1 MSMIEYVESARRICD
16 APQDPVTRDF
26 LYAIDRQTKIDVAE
40 QFGVTIDRDWWCNTI
55 ANNTVEAIIK
65 ALATDMQTEGAPRA
79 SLNFYDLFIAQVT
92 TKRNTKAEKE
102 GNINIS
108 FQAGP
113 TAEALITEVKRK
125 DQQAVEQVRAIDFFH
140 IEDPDA
146 DQHELEL
153 MNQAYLAV
161 DTQARYAMSQ
171 NYGIVLGQN
180 TEMVA
185 FAICYTFIKNIF
197 SGLLLQLGENPEQTL
212 ATVNFNDNIEF
223 HALIKDGGVILS
235 MRPGMNAK
243 LLIKSDAMTEATEWD
258 SPLSEEVPWDD

>member
-1 MSMIEYVESARRICD
+1 MIEYVEYSRRTCD
-16 APQDPVTRDF
+16 APQDPATRDF
-26 LYAIDRQTKIDVAE
+26 LYSIDRQTKIDVAE
-40 QFGVTIDRDWWCNTI
+40 KFGINIDFDWYCNTI
-55 ANNTVEAIIK
+55 ANNVIESIIK
-65 ALATDMQTEGAPRA
+65 ALAADMQAEMAPRA
-79 SLNFYDLFIAQVT
+79 SLNFYDLFTAQVT

-113 TAEALITEVKRK
+113 VAEELISETKRK
-125 DQQAVEQVRAIDFFH
+125 DQVPVEQVKALDYFH
-140 IEDPDA
+140 IEDPEA
-146 DQHELEL
+146 DQHDVDL

-161 DTQARYAMSQ
+161 DQQARYALSQ
-171 NYGIVLGQN
+171 NYGIVLGKGA
-180 TEMVA
+180 EMVA

-197 SGLLLQLGENPEQTL
+197 SGLLLQLGEHPDQTL

-243 LLIKSDAMTEATEWD
+243 LLIKSDAMTEAVEYD
-258 SPLSEEVPWDD
+258 APLGNDVPWDMD